1 MKSLLD
7 KLYNGEIYPMEQTT
21 HDPAYWEINRR
32 LSDKQQAL
40 EDRLSEEER
49 RLLTEVEDLH
59 VDLVSMELRATFRC
73 GFRLGCGM
81 LAEVFDGWPSSGT

>member
-21 HDPAYWEINRR
+21 HDPAYWEINRQ
-32 LSDKQQAL
+32 LSDKRQAL

-49 RLLTEVEDLH
+49 RLLMEVEDLH
-59 VDLVSMELRATFRC
+59 CDLISMELRATFRY

-81 LAEVFDGWPSSGT
+81 LAEVFDGWPPEKT